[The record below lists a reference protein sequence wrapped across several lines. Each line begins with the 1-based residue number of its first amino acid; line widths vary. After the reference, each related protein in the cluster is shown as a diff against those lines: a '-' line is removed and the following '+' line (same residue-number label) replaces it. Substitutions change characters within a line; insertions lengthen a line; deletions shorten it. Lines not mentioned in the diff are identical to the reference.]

1 LQGSFALELFS
12 AKPLSK
18 LSAKYHHRA
27 AAIVSHPMIIVA
39 IIPAKNKRK
48 RIVGYEVRTAVRGE
62 RMDRDLNV
70 QNWES
75 QQGLK

>member
-1 LQGSFALELFS
+1 
-12 AKPLSK
+12 
-18 LSAKYHHRA
+18 
-27 AAIVSHPMIIVA
+27 MIIVT
-39 IIPAKNKRK
+39 IILAKNKRK

-75 QQGLK
+75 QQSLK